1 MKTLSIAIPTHNRA
15 HFLKE
20 ELDIL
25 LPQVLTRK
33 EEIEIII
40 SDNVSTDDTESMMHK
55 YMEIYG
61 DVLFY
66 FRQSVPLDFEDNFDF
81 VIEHSLGEYIYLLGD
96 DDLHSPDFLSVL
108 FRLMDKDYS
117 IIHFNRLV
125 GDEKCSNNSLF
136 DINYEVLEDV
146 CSSSDFIRKLTWK
159 PNFMSSLVFKRECWI
174 NGGKLLSEGF
184 YGYRFLGQVYL
195 GATTLSNNCCYYYMP
210 MLIMRNPNRTFAKK
224 FPLFFFVGL
233 SNIFK
238 AVDEYIP
245 GVLDIWLYNLHNN
258 KVAHYM
264 HLLSIIQIDK
274 RFYQSKSKEFMPYLC
289 RRQKVAYKLL
299 TSSISNSFLRKLYNF
314 IVKVLY
320 KG

>member
-1 MKTLSIAIPTHNRA
+1 MKTLSIAIPTYNRA

-25 LPQVLTRK
+25 LPQVQNRK

-40 SDNVSTDDTESMMHK
+40 SDNASTDDTELVIHE
-55 YMEIYG
+55 YMQTYD
-61 DVLFY
+61 DVIFY
-66 FRQSVPLDFEDNFDF
+66 FKHTKSIDFEDNFDF
-81 VIEHSLGEYIYLLGD
+81 AIKHSSGRYIYLLGD

-108 FRLMDKDYS
+108 FKLIQKNYS
-117 IIHFNRLV
+117 IIYFNRLI
-125 GDEKCSNNSLF
+125 GDENCSHNSLF
-136 DINYEVLEDV
+136 DGDYSVMEDV
-146 CSSSDFIRKLTWK
+146 CSSFDFIKKLTWK

-174 NGGKLLSEGF
+174 NGGKFFRENF

-195 GATTLSNNCCYYYMP
+195 GATTLSSNCCYYYMP
-210 MLIMRNPNRTFAKK
+210 MLIMRNPNRTFSKK

-238 AVDEYIP
+238 ALDRNVP
-245 GVLDIWLYNLHNN
+245 GVLNIWLHNLHCN

-264 HLLSIIQIDK
+264 HFLSIIQLDK
-274 RFYQSKSKEFMPYLC
+274 KFYRLRKMEFMPYLC
-289 RRQKVAYKLL
+289 KRQRFAYILL

-314 IVKVLY
+314 IVNFLY
-320 KG
+320 K